1 MAELSTLARP
11 YSRAAFEYADKAG
24 QLAGWSTALN
34 ALSAVMSNDNV
45 AQALNNPLSTADK
58 NADLIVGLL
67 GDELDDKQRHFVT
80 NLAANKRLSLA
91 PEIASLYDV
100 MKANRERAIDVE
112 VTSAFAVSEDQQTQ
126 LSDALSKRLDR
137 VVSLTTKVDQS
148 LIGGA
153 LIQAGDT
160 RIDGTVKGQLAKLAE
175 AMNS

>member
-11 YSRAAFEYADKAG
+11 YARAAFEYADAAG
-24 QLAGWSTALN
+24 QLAAWSTSLN
-34 ALSAVMSNDNV
+34 ALAAVMSNERV
-45 AQALNNPLSTADK
+45 SQTLNNPLSTADK
-58 NADLIVGLL
+58 NANIIVDLL
-67 GDELDDKQRHFVT
+67 GDELNEKQRYFVT

-91 PEIASLYDV
+91 GEIAGLYDI

-112 VTSAFAVSEDQQTQ
+112 VTSAFAVNEEQQKT
-126 LSDALSKRLDR
+126 LADALSARLDR
-137 VVSLTTKVDQS
+137 VVSLTTEVDES
-148 LIGGA
+148 LIGGV